1 MATDPRALK
10 APKVSNITVETIFSQ
25 FDSLLL
31 LDAGSG
37 GFRLKDSRNNVI
49 TIPTGI
55 PISIAA
61 QAGMASGPI
70 TVQAPASGSLNVSA
84 IYYD

>member
-1 MATDPRALK
+1 MSDTTTKK
-10 APKVSNITVETIFSQ
+10 APKVLTIAAEYVFQS

-31 LDAGSG
+31 VDAGSN
-37 GFRLKDSRNNVI
+37 GFRLKDSANNVVV
-49 TIPTGI
+49 IPTGV

-70 TVQAPASGSLNVSA
+70 TVQAPASGTLNVSA
-84 IYYD
+84 IYYS